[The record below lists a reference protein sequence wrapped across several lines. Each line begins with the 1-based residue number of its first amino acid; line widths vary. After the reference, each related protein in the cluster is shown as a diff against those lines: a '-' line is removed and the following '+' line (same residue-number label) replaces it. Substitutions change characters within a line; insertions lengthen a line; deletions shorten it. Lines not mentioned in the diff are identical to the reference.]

1 MNIDMLDDPKNS
13 LNLFGLD
20 NFLDF
25 LVNLFETK
33 KLPKVLLISG
43 NKGIGKFTLVNHFM
57 TYIYD
62 KDNYDYNTKNINANS
77 PFYKQYSKN
86 LFQNIIYLSGAK
98 YKSVKIEEIR
108 DLKSSI
114 QKTSIKNE
122 KRFIILDDVELFN
135 LNGLN
140 ALLKIIEEPLSNN
153 YFILINNKTR
163 PLIDTIFSRCLELK
177 IILNNQK
184 REEIIDALIKKNSL
198 ETKIKF
204 NSYYLTPGNFLIFNK
219 ISTEYDINVDDDFLK
234 NLNLLLSIYKKNK
247 DKNFIN
253 MIFFIANVHFYN
265 LQKDNINDLDII
277 IEKKL
282 FVLKN
287 IDMFIKNN
295 LNQNSLYNAISN
307 KLINE

>member
-1 MNIDMLDDPKNS
+1 MLDDPKNS

-62 KDNYDYNTKNINANS
+62 KDNYDYNTKIINANS